1 MIAASLRSAPA
12 LPGADCAPPAVRGC
26 PDCGWAQRL
35 PALPPGSAAR
45 CRRCGAVLRRTWA
58 DPLRLALALN
68 LGCLVLLAAGATNVL
83 AVVQAEG
90 RIRTAGLFSG
100 PVALAQNGVWAL
112 GALVFATTVAAPLLV
127 AGLSVYVLGGV
138 RLRHPPPG
146 LARAFAWRNRLRPW
160 SMIEVFLVG
169 YFVAYAKLGVLAQ
182 IEAGWGLLA
191 LFGFMVATIAGDA
204 VLDPQAVWEAIAQ
217 RAPARPRRA
226 ADPAPSPASGSL
238 PDLVCCGTC
247 DLACRPAVP
256 DARRGPD
263 ARCPR
268 CGAAL
273 HRRKPNSVARTA
285 ALTLSA
291 LVLYVPANVF
301 PVLTVIQVGRGA
313 PSTILSG
320 VWELAMSGD
329 WSLAAIVFGAS
340 VAVPVLK
347 ILGLGAML
355 LVVLR
360 RRPGPR
366 QGGSR
371 QQGHEDR
378 HLRQAH
384 LRHAT
389 ALYRVIAVIGRWSMI
404 DVFMESILSALVQF
418 GTVAQVTTEPGALA
432 FAATV
437 LLTIFAAEG
446 FDPRLMWM
454 RRMRDAPER

>member
-1 MIAASLRSAPA
+1 MPLADTLRTAPARHDADCTTPALRS
-12 LPGADCAPPAVRGC
+12 CRE
-26 PDCGWAQRL
+26 CGQAQRL

-45 CRRCGAVLRRTWA
+45 CSRCGALLRRTWA

-68 LGCLVLLAAGATNVL
+68 LGCVLLFAAGATNVL

-100 PVALAQNGVWAL
+100 PVALVQNGVWPL
-112 GALVFATTVAAPLLV
+112 GALVFATTVLAPALV

-138 RLRHPPPG
+138 RLRYPPPG
-146 LARAFAWRNRLRPW
+146 LAWAFAWRNWLRPW

-169 YFVAYAKLGVLAQ
+169 YFVAYTKLGVLAQ

-191 LFGFMVATIAGDA
+191 LFGFMVATIACDA
-204 VLDPQAVWEAIAQ
+204 VLDPQAVWEAIALH
-217 RAPARPRRA
+217 APARPAAA
-226 ADPAPSPASGSL
+226 ADPAPASAPGPL
-238 PDLVCCGTC
+238 PDLLCCGTC
-247 DLACRPAVP
+247 ELACLPAGS
-256 DARRGPD
+256 DARRGLD

-273 HRRKPNSVARTA
+273 HRRKPNSQARTA
-285 ALTLSA
+285 ALTLAA
-291 LVLYVPANVF
+291 LVFYVLANVY
-301 PVLTVIQVGRGA
+301 PVLTVIQVGRGS

-320 VWELAMSGD
+320 VWELAVAGD
-329 WSLAAIVFGAS
+329 WSLTVIVFGAS

-355 LVVLR
+355 LIVLR
-360 RRPGPR
+360 RRPDQ
-366 QGGSR
+366 QGGCT
-371 QQGHEDR
+371 DR
-378 HLRQAH
+378 HLRH
-384 LRHAT
+384 MT

-418 GTVAQVTTEPGALA
+418 GSVAEVTTEPGALA

-437 LLTIFAAEG
+437 LLTIFAAEE
-446 FDPRLMWM
+446 FDPRLMW
-454 RRMRDAPER
+454 DAPAR

>member
-1 MIAASLRSAPA
+1 MPLADSLRTAPA
-12 LPGADCAPPAVRGC
+12 LHDADCTTPAARSC
-26 PDCGWAQRL
+26 HECGQAQRL
-35 PALPPGSAAR
+35 PALPAGSAAR
-45 CRRCGAVLRRTWA
+45 CWRCGALLRRTWA

-68 LGCLVLLAAGATNVL
+68 LGCLLLFAAGATNVL

-90 RIRTAGLFSG
+90 RTRTAGLFSG
-100 PVALAQNGVWAL
+100 PAALAQNGVWPL
-112 GALVFATTVAAPLLV
+112 GALVFATTVLAPLLV

-138 RLRHPPPG
+138 RLQRPPPG

-169 YFVAYAKLGVLAQ
+169 YFVAYTKLGVLAQ

-204 VLDPQAVWEAIAQ
+204 VLDPQAVWEAIA
-217 RAPARPRRA
+217 RHAPARAAPA
-226 ADPAPSPASGSL
+226 ADPAPARVPIPLA
-238 PDLVCCGTC
+238 DLICCGTC
-247 DLACRPAVP
+247 ELACRPAGSDAHRCP

-268 CGAAL
+268 CGGAL
-273 HRRKPNSVARTA
+273 HRRKPDSLARTA

-291 LVLYVPANVF
+291 LVFYVPANVF
-301 PVLTVIQVGRGA
+301 PVLTVIQTGRGS

-320 VWELAMSGD
+320 VWELAVDGD
-329 WSLAAIVFGAS
+329 WSLAVIVFGAS

-355 LVVLR
+355 LIVLR
-360 RRPGPR
+360 RQPGQPHRPGR
-366 QGGSR
+366 QHSHR
-371 QQGHEDR
+371 DR
-378 HLRQAH
+378 YLRQ
-384 LRHAT
+384 AT

-418 GTVAQVTTEPGALA
+418 GSVAQVTTEPGALA

-446 FDPRLMWM
+446 FDPRLMW
-454 RRMRDAPER
+454 DAPSR